1 MFCKYCGKE
10 IADDSVFCQYCG
22 KQLEEQVNSQSNSWP
37 FQKFI
42 SLGKRW
48 QIAIM
53 LYLLWFLVSICLW
66 IGGVWYDWFDD
77 RDGWITEIMIV
88 LIIPMLVLF
97 NWYYFKRLRNPKAVD
112 TQENKKPPVSL
123 SLVEFSK
130 QHGKMQVKTV
140 ANPTTNEVRS
150 FCVFINEQGKE
161 TIVEFGKALGVLR
174 PQEIAEKKEQ
184 LKVVQLSNGSFELIE
199 KTE

>member
-22 KQLEEQVNSQSNSWP
+22 KQLIERTDRKSNSWP
-37 FQKFI
+37 FQRFK
-42 SLGKRW
+42 SLSKRW

-53 LYLLWFLVSICLW
+53 LYLLWFLLSICLW

-77 RDGWITEIMIV
+77 RDGWITEIMVV

-97 NWYYFKRLRNPKAVD
+97 NWYYFKRLRKPKSIN
-112 TQENKKPPVSL
+112 TQVNKKLPVRL

-140 ANPTTNEVRS
+140 ANPTINEVRS
-150 FCVFINEQGKE
+150 YCAFINDQGVE
-161 TIVEFGKALGVLR
+161 TKVEFSESLGVLR
-174 PQEIAEKKEQ
+174 PQEISERKNQ
-184 LKVVQLSNGSFELIE
+184 LIIVQQSDESFQLEML
-199 KTE
+199 